1 MATITN
7 RFVHLTYSQA
17 ASTTVFEDAAQSNY
31 YKLDGQTAD
40 EAELV
45 AYSGSTTDYTI
56 IPSNAVVFVEFN
68 DGTTGIITHTK
79 FYSKLSDLN
88 NSGTGI
94 KVLYTNDSPDSPYYE
109 QPPTESSED
118 LGVQDWDVVALVS
131 NYTGVLSDFKLLVC
145 TSAYSSDDGSGNVTY
160 YYSWVPVYQWNTAD
174 WANVQSNMTA
184 SN

>member
-17 ASTTVFEDAAQSNY
+17 ASTTVFEDATQSNY

-94 KVLYTNDSPDSPYYE
+94 KVLSSDQYGE
-109 QPPTESSED
+109 GLPTESYDD
-118 LGVQDWDVVALVS
+118 LGVQYWDVVAFYN
-131 NYTGVLSDFKLLVC
+131 NYSSAVNWFDIAVC
-145 TSAYSSDDGSGNVTY
+145 TEVSTYTDGSGETVYRYMWT
-160 YYSWVPVYQWNTAD
+160 PVYHWPTVPLAD
-174 WANVQSNMTA
+174 WANAQSDMTA
-184 SN
+184 GN